1 MKTNIYNSDGKS
13 TKQIELPKCF
23 SETIRDDLVWKI
35 VEAKRIAQPYSPGAE
50 SGRHHSASGLMIHR
64 RHVWKSGYGKG
75 QSRIPRKVL
84 SNKGNQFNWVGA
96 EVPNTRG
103 GRRAHGPELLSRT
116 AELKINKK
124 ELTLALKSALSAT
137 ANPEQISKKYETLS
151 DKKISGVPFVV
162 ESEFLKLKTK
172 KMLEAMKKILGE
184 EVYNVALKSKEVRCG
199 RGKMRGRKY
208 KQNAG
213 ALIVVGNKENFKAN
227 AFDVAKAQNVGIMDL
242 ANGGQGRLVIY
253 TEEAIKNLGEKLK

>member
-1 MKTNIYNSDGKS
+1 MKAQIFNTDGKAV
-13 TKQIELPKCF
+13 KQIELPKCF
-23 SETIRDDLVWKI
+23 SEIIRDDLVWKI
-35 VEAKRIAQPYSPGAE
+35 IEAKRITQPYGPGAE

-84 SNKGNQFNWVGA
+84 SNKGSQFNWVGA

-103 GRRAHGPELLSRT
+103 GRRAHGPEILSRT

-137 ANPEQISKKYETLS
+137 AKQKQVSKKYKTLEEQ
-151 DKKISGVPFVV
+151 KFTVPFVV

-172 KMLEAMKKILGE
+172 KLLEVMKKILGE
-184 EVYNVALKSKEVRCG
+184 SLYNVAIKTKTVRSG
-199 RGKMRGRKY
+199 KGKMRGRRY

-213 ALIVVGNKENFKAN
+213 ALIVIGNKENLKVSV
-227 AFDVAKAQNVGIMDL
+227 FDVANVQNVGIMDL
-242 ANGGQGRLVIY
+242 ADGGQGRLVIY
-253 TEEAIKNLGEKLK
+253 TEEAIKNLGEKFK

>member
-1 MKTNIYNSDGKS
+1 MKTQLYNTDGKS
-13 TKQIELPKCF
+13 VKQIELPKCF
-23 SETIRDDLVWKI
+23 SEMIRDDLVWKI
-35 VEAKRIAQPYSPGAE
+35 VEAKRIAQPYGPGAE

-75 QSRIPRKVL
+75 QSRIPRKVM
-84 SNKGNQFNWVGA
+84 SNKGNQFNLVAA

-103 GRRAHGPELLSRT
+103 GRRAHGPEILSRT

-137 ANPEQISKKYETLS
+137 AKPEQVSKKYQTLS
-151 DKKISGVPFVV
+151 NQKISGVPFVV

-172 KMLEAMKKILGE
+172 KLLEAMKKILGE
-184 EVYNVALKSKEVRCG
+184 SIYNVAIKTKAVRSG
-199 RGKMRGRKY
+199 KGKMRGRRY

-213 ALIVVGNKENFKAN
+213 ALIVVGNKENLKTG
-227 AFDVAKAQNVGIMDL
+227 AFDFAKAQNVGIMDL

-253 TEEAIKNLGEKLK
+253 TEEAIKNLGEKFK